1 MVKFERHTLKNGLQ
15 LIFNKDKTTPIVA
28 FNVLYDVGSKD
39 EEPGKTGFAHL
50 FEHLMFGGSVNIPS
64 FDTPLQA
71 VGGEN
76 NAFTSTDITNYYIT
90 LPKENVETAF
100 WLESDRMLRLAF
112 SDKSLEVQRSV
123 VIEEFKQMYL
133 NQPYG
138 DVYLLLRPL
147 AYTIHPYKWATIG
160 EKIEHIEEATMEDVK
175 AFFDKHYFPGNA
187 TLAISGDLEF
197 EEVIRLTEK
206 WFGDIPEQK
215 KRVRNLPLEPVQ
227 TKERTLEV
235 ERDVPLNAL
244 YFAYHMPVRI
254 HEDYYA
260 VDLLSDI
267 LSRGDSSRFYERLL
281 KGTESFVEINA
292 YVSGDTEAGLFIVSA
307 KLSEGV
313 TFENAEK
320 LIDEELR
327 NIMENK
333 IADDELQ
340 KVKNKAESTY
350 EFGKTSALNKA
361 MGLAISSLLK
371 EPELFNYEF
380 ELYEKVTTSD
390 IQRVAKAL
398 LRKENRSKLI
408 YKAKKNVG

>member
-1 MVKFERHTLKNGLQ
+1 
-15 LIFNKDKTTPIVA
+15 
-28 FNVLYDVGSKD
+28 
-39 EEPGKTGFAHL
+39 
-50 FEHLMFGGSVNIPS
+50 
-64 FDTPLQA
+64 
-71 VGGEN
+71 
-76 NAFTSTDITNYYIT
+76 
-90 LPKENVETAF
+90 
-100 WLESDRMLRLAF
+100 
-112 SDKSLEVQRSV
+112 
-123 VIEEFKQMYL
+123 
-133 NQPYG
+133 
-138 DVYLLLRPL
+138 
-147 AYTIHPYKWATIG
+147 
-160 EKIEHIEEATMEDVK
+160 
-175 AFFDKHYFPGNA
+175 
-187 TLAISGDLEF
+187 
-197 EEVIRLTEK
+197 
-206 WFGDIPEQK
+206 
-215 KRVRNLPLEPVQ
+215 LEPVQ

-244 YFAYHMPVRI
+244 YFAYHMPARI